1 MTRPWGGA
9 GQVLEGTLSWE
20 MLGKEHNPS
29 PHPLASMGLCP
40 QVPVGHSGKWLRMS
54 QEGVRAGIMGGA

>member
-9 GQVLEGTLSWE
+9 GQALEGTLSWE
-20 MLGKEHNPS
+20 MLGKERNPS

-40 QVPVGHSGKWLRMS
+40 QVHVGHSGKWLSMS